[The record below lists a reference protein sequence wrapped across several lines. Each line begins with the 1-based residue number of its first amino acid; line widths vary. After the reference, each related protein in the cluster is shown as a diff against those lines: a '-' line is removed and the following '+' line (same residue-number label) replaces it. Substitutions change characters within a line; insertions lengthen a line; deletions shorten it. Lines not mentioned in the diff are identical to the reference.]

1 MNFRTVRII
10 RNGLRRGESGQAF
23 AELTVSLVAI
33 LAVFV
38 GFLLIAALCSDRVTT
53 LISARTEADQ
63 KSTNGVSSQ
72 EGESIQRW
80 DYGADGIP
88 YTTDDSAVSGSGGN
102 GALFKSQLS
111 YNNES
116 DNRGNVDLTNPP
128 ASMSQLR
135 SDFTMLQDNNIF
147 VNAASLASGKDEVS
161 DSLGKHYDN
170 DASALKSAAQFL
182 FGISRTRVQDTVY
195 MPAHKDPTDER
206 DD

>member
-53 LISARTEADQ
+53 LITARTKADL
-63 KSTNGVSSQ
+63 KSSSGLSSQ
-72 EGESIQRW
+72 EGESIQYW
-80 DYGADGIP
+80 NYGADGIP

-102 GALFKSQLS
+102 GALFKRQLA
-111 YNNES
+111 
-116 DNRGNVDLTNPP
+116 DNTGNVNLANPP
-128 ASMSQLR
+128 SSSMLGG
-135 SDFTMLQDNNIF
+135 DFTELQDNNVF

-161 DSLGKHYDN
+161 DSLGKHYRYNN
-170 DASALKSAAQFL
+170 DSNALKSAAQWL
-182 FGISRTRVQDTVY
+182 FGIRGTRVEDTVY

>member
-38 GFLLIAALCSDRVTT
+38 GFLLMAALCSDRVTT
-53 LISARTEADQ
+53 LITARTNADL
-63 KSTNGVSSQ
+63 KSSRGISSQ

-80 DYGADGIP
+80 DYGPDGIP
-88 YTTDDSAVSGSGGN
+88 YTTDDTAVSGSAGD
-102 GALFKSQLS
+102 GALFKRQLT
-111 YNNES
+111 
-116 DNRGNVDLTNPP
+116 DNTGNVTLQNPP
-128 ASMSQLR
+128 ASMSELR
-135 SDFTMLQDNNIF
+135 SDFTGLQDNNIF
-147 VNAASLASGKDEVS
+147 VNAASLASGRDSVS
-161 DSLGKHYDN
+161 DSLNRHYRYNN
-170 DASALKSAAQFL
+170 DASALQSAAEFL
-182 FGISRTRVQDTVY
+182 FGISRTRVEDTVY